1 MGGIATPE
9 PGLLANR
16 SLQMLATARAPL
28 PRQQLSRRARTF
40 YLFRGEYIFNL
51 EHGVVIET
59 PELGHATYVFAK
71 PKRMGVFLAD
81 YARNTKEDVLDNRN
95 NVAERLGYLGRVVH
109 GANPRAWLKKIKAHI
124 GETPDF
130 AQL

>member
-1 MGGIATPE
+1 M
-9 PGLLANR
+9 
-16 SLQMLATARAPL
+16 
-28 PRQQLSRRARTF
+28 
-40 YLFRGEYIFNL
+40 
-51 EHGVVIET
+51 VIET

-71 PKRMGVFLAD
+71 PKSMDAFLAE
-81 YARNTKEDVLDNRN
+81 YVRTTKEAILDNRN